1 MRSQNATDIAD
12 CVYQSIGEALIPK
25 MIAHQIDNTLPV
37 LLAATLVNSFVA
49 DDGELMRTRRHENED
64 GIAFW
69 RFAHS
74 EPLKFFPSGD
84 QRINLQLAALNKNA
98 NLARRFRF
106 RVANRLHDLVV
117 FEFAEKFFRAHRYQ
131 LEPAPPPPK
140 LPPPPLNPLNPP
152 PPPPP
157 DDQPPP
163 PPEPSAQAHPAP
175 ELL

>member
-1 MRSQNATDIAD
+1 MAHRVDD
-12 CVYQSIGEALIPK
+12 CVSEAFAAKTL
-25 MIAHQIDNTLPV
+25 AHELDHPLPV
-37 LLAATLVNSFVA
+37 CLAALFMNRFVA
-49 DDGELMRTRRHENED
+49 DHGKLMRTRRHENED

-106 RVANRLHDLVV
+106 RIANRLHDLVV

-140 LPPPPLNPLNPP
+140 LPPPLLNPLNPP